1 MTHVGRCCYRLKQR
15 GQVADMNTIIE
26 AVNQDWTSL
35 VSRLKL
41 QEAELRDSVHSS
53 LGALIKQRKVY
64 YTGNKGYFLVG
75 PADNSAVGATA
86 AAVTGN
92 GNNANPVGCAG
103 GLFGGLNGSSNGH
116 GGMTSVTSLG
126 SRISQFRHSMRG
138 SNGSHNST
146 SPGKVKNI
154 LF

>member
-1 MTHVGRCCYRLKQR
+1 MFGRCYYRLKQR

-75 PADNSAVGATA
+75 PADNSAAVGATA
-86 AAVTGN
+86 AAATTGN
-92 GNNANPVGCAG
+92 GNNANG
-103 GLFGGLNGSSNGH
+103 
-116 GGMTSVTSLG
+116 
-126 SRISQFRHSMRG
+126 
-138 SNGSHNST
+138 
-146 SPGKVKNI
+146 
-154 LF
+154 